1 MPRPDITRR
10 DIRNYLPNIRP
21 QFSSAASGAKAPFL
35 HSFTS
40 GLKPRPSGFAI
51 YEIPSRR
58 FLALI
63 FLALLAIFAG
73 PGALAQNPV
82 PSTLP
87 PSPPPPPGY
96 GQSNGSNA
104 QQDQSHHLKSVVDLV
119 VLHATVVDDKGQFV
133 PGLTGNDFRVFE
145 DKVEQKISVFSKEDI
160 PVTMGLVIDNS
171 GSMKEKRPQVN
182 AAALSFV
189 RTSNPADEVFV
200 VNFNDEYYLDL
211 DEDFTSNPQELH
223 EALERIDTRGSTALY
238 DAIIGSLDH
247 LKKGH
252 KDKRVLLVITDGD
265 DDASRKSFEYTV
277 KAAVQSNAVIY
288 AIGVFSDEDRKNQ
301 KKMVRK
307 SKKDLMTLAES
318 TGGLAFFPDRLEDV
332 DPVCVQVARDI
343 RNQYTL
349 GYYPTNAA
357 KDGTFRSVKVELG
370 VSKGHEKLA
379 VRTRTGYYAQKAAQG
394 D

>member
-1 MPRPDITRR
+1 MSWDTDRAITTAMENGARLKSSCARRRDFPHLPSMPRPDITRR
-10 DIRNYLPNIRP
+10 DTRRILS
-21 QFSSAASGAKAPFL
+21 FAFL
-35 HSFTS
+35 
-40 GLKPRPSGFAI
+40 I
-51 YEIPSRR
+51 
-58 FLALI
+58 
-63 FLALLAIFAG
+63 LLLVVCAG
-73 PGALAQNPV
+73 PCARAQNLPV
-82 PSTLP
+82 PN
-87 PSPPPPPGY
+87 SPPPPPPPGAA
-96 GQSNGSNA
+96 GSNA
-104 QQDQSHHLKSVVDLV
+104 QTDQSHHLKSVVDLV

-265 DDASRKSFEYTV
+265 DDASRKDFSYTV
-277 KAAVQSNAVIY
+277 KAAVESNAVIY

-307 SKKDLMTLAES
+307 SKKELTTLAES

-357 KDGTFRSVKVELG
+357 KDGTFRAVKVEL
-370 VSKGHEKLA
+370 SAQKGHEKLA

>member
-10 DIRNYLPNIRP
+10 DIRH
-21 QFSSAASGAKAPFL
+21 FL
-35 HSFTS
+35 SF
-40 GLKPRPSGFAI
+40 
-51 YEIPSRR
+51 
-58 FLALI
+58 
-63 FLALLAIFAG
+63 ALLILVLVVCAG

-104 QQDQSHHLKSVVDLV
+104 QADQSHHLKSVVDLV

-265 DDASRKSFEYTV
+265 DDASRKDFSYTV
-277 KAAVQSNAVIY
+277 KAAVESNAVIY

-307 SKKDLMTLAES
+307 SKKELTTLAES

-357 KDGTFRSVKVELG
+357 KDGTFRGVKVELAPQ
-370 VSKGHEKLA
+370 KGHEKLS
-379 VRTRTGYYAQKAAQG
+379 VRTRTGYYAQKASQG